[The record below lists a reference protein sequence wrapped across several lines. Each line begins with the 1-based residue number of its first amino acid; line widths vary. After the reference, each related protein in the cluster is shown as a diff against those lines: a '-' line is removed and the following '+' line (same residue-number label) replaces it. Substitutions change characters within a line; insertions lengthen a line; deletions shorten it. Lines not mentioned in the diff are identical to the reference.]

1 MWKRKEGRG
10 KQGRAMWKRK
20 EGRGK
25 WGRVYGEEQ
34 KMNINKDIS

>member
-10 KQGRAMWKRK
+10 KWGRAMWKRK

>member
-10 KQGRAMWKRK
+10 KWGRAMWKRK

-34 KMNINKDIS
+34 K